1 MILLVP
7 QNVIRREY
15 IAGGGLIK
23 VKLQFLEDATAHLKF
38 KVYVQW
44 IICHAEFSN
53 QALGLTGVGARDAKR
68 HLNLKSTSGL
78 RDQTSARDAERHLN
92 APLF

>member
-1 MILLVP
+1 MY
-7 QNVIRREY
+7 N
-15 IAGGGLIK
+15 G
-23 VKLQFLEDATAHLKF
+23 FF
-38 KVYVQW
+38 
-44 IICHAEFSN
+44 
-53 QALGLTGVGARDAKR
+53 ALPNFQTRPSDSLDGVGARDAKR